1 MITERT
7 RADYVTKRAKLRA
20 HKRLSVTDWLC
31 ILVLAGLLSVTVR
44 GCTEFPPPAKGHTAI
59 YLELKP

>member
-1 MITERT
+1 M
-7 RADYVTKRAKLRA
+7 RASTKTDYATKRAKLRA

-31 ILVLAGLLSVTVR
+31 ILVLTGLLSVTVR
-44 GCTEFPPPAKGHTAI
+44 SCTEFPPPAKGNTAI